1 MAISKETVLEV
12 EHFTDRLFRIKTT
25 RDRSLRFKDGEFLMI
40 GLDHWSEKL
49 QKNKPIMRAYS
60 VASPS
65 HQDSLEFYSI
75 KVQDGPLTSRLQHI
89 KVGEEILVNTK
100 PVGTLITTNVK
111 SGRTLYMLATGTGI
125 APFLSLMRGF
135 EVYDNYDNV
144 VLLHGVREVKELAFD
159 DYLTNLNEDETYKE
173 ITQGKFKYYP
183 TVTREDFKNQGRVT
197 DAMYTGNVQKVLGLE
212 EFDKDKDRVMICG
225 SMEMNK
231 ELKEYFEGLGLVEGT
246 MKEPGEY
253 VLEKAFVD

>member
-1 MAISKETVLEV
+1 MAINKERVLEV

-25 RDRSLRFKDGEFLMI
+25 RDKTLRFRDGEFLMI
-40 GLDHWSEKL
+40 GLDHFSEKL
-49 QKNKPIMRAYS
+49 QRNKPIMRAYS
-60 VASPS
+60 VTSPS
-65 HQDSLEFYSI
+65 HQETLEFFSI
-75 KVQDGPLTSRLQHI
+75 KVQDGPLTSKLQHI
-89 KVGEEILVNTK
+89 KVGDEILVNTK

-125 APFLSLMRGF
+125 APFLALIRGF
-135 EVYDNYDNV
+135 DVYENYDNV
-144 VLLHGVREVKELAFD
+144 VLLHGVREVKDLSFD
-159 DYLTNLNEDETYKE
+159 DYLNNLNEDEIYKE

-183 TVTREDFKNQGRVT
+183 TVTRETFKHQGRVT
-197 DAMYTGNVQKVLGLE
+197 DAMYSGEVQRVLELE
-212 EFDKDKDRVMICG
+212 EFDKEKDRVMICG
-225 SMEMNK
+225 SMEMNL

>member
-1 MAISKETVLEV
+1 MAIIKETVLEV
-12 EHFTDRLFRIKTT
+12 EHFTDRLFKITTT
-25 RDRSLRFKDGEFLMI
+25 RDRSLRFRDGEFLMI

-65 HQDSLEFYSI
+65 HQETLEFYSI

-89 KVGEEILVNTK
+89 KVGEEILVNSK

-135 EVYDNYDNV
+135 DVYDNYDNV
-144 VLLHGVREVKELAFD
+144 VLLHGVREIKELAFD

-253 VLEKAFVD
+253 VLEKAFVG

>member
-1 MAISKETVLEV
+1 MATNKETVLEV
-12 EHFTDRLFRIKTT
+12 EHFTDRLFKITTT
-25 RDRSLRFKDGEFLMI
+25 RDRSLRFRDGEFLMI

-65 HQDSLEFYSI
+65 HQETLEFYSI

-89 KVGEEILVNTK
+89 KVGEEILVNSK

-135 EVYDNYDNV
+135 DVYDNYDNV

-253 VLEKAFVD
+253 VLEKAFVG

>member
-1 MAISKETVLEV
+1 MAINKETVLEV
-12 EHFTDRLFRIKTT
+12 EHFTDRLFKITTT
-25 RDRSLRFKDGEFLMI
+25 RDRSLRVRDGEFLMI
-40 GLDHWSEKL
+40 GLDHFSEKL

-65 HQDSLEFYSI
+65 HQETLEFYSI
-75 KVQDGPLTSRLQHI
+75 KVQDGPLTSKLQHI

-135 EVYDNYDNV
+135 DVYDNYDNV
-144 VLLHGVREVKELAFD
+144 VLLHGVREIKDLAYD

-253 VLEKAFVD
+253 VLEKAFVG

>member
-1 MAISKETVLEV
+1 MAINKERVLEV

-25 RDRSLRFKDGEFLMI
+25 RDKTLRFRDGEFLMI
-40 GLDHWSEKL
+40 GLDHFSEKL
-49 QKNKPIMRAYS
+49 QRNKPIMRAYS
-60 VASPS
+60 VTSPS
-65 HQDSLEFYSI
+65 HQETLEFYSI
-75 KVQDGPLTSRLQHI
+75 KVQDGPLTSKLQHI
-89 KVGEEILVNTK
+89 QVGDEILVNTK

-125 APFLSLMRGF
+125 APFLALIRGF
-135 EVYDNYDNV
+135 DVYENYDNV
-144 VLLHGVREVKELAFD
+144 VLLHGVREVKDLSFD
-159 DYLTNLNEDETYKE
+159 DYLNNLNEDEIYKE

-183 TVTREDFKNQGRVT
+183 TVTRETFKHQGRVT
-197 DAMYTGNVQKVLGLE
+197 DAMYSGEVQRVLELE
-212 EFDKDKDRVMICG
+212 EFDKEKDRVMICG
-225 SMEMNK
+225 SMEMNL

>member
-1 MAISKETVLEV
+1 MAINKETVLEV
-12 EHFTDRLFRIKTT
+12 EHFTDRLFKITTT
-25 RDRSLRFKDGEFLMI
+25 RDRSLRFRDGEFLMI

-65 HQDSLEFYSI
+65 HQETLEFYSI

-89 KVGEEILVNTK
+89 KVGDEILVNSK

-135 EVYDNYDNV
+135 DVYDNYDNV
-144 VLLHGVREVKELAFD
+144 VLLHGVREIKELAFD
-159 DYLTNLNEDETYKE
+159 DYLSNLNEDETYKE

-183 TVTREDFKNQGRVT
+183 TVTREDYKNQGRVT

-225 SMEMNK
+225 SMEMNM

-246 MKEPGEY
+246 MKDPGEY

>member
-1 MAISKETVLEV
+1 MAINKETVLEV

-25 RDRSLRFKDGEFLMI
+25 RDRSLRFRDGEFLMI
-40 GLDHWSEKL
+40 GLDHFSEKL

-65 HQDSLEFYSI
+65 HQETLEFYSI

-89 KVGEEILVNTK
+89 KVGDEILVNSK

-135 EVYDNYDNV
+135 DVYDNYDNV
-144 VLLHGVREVKELAFD
+144 VLLHGVREIKELAFD
-159 DYLTNLNEDETYKE
+159 DYLSNLNEDETYKE

-183 TVTREDFKNQGRVT
+183 TVTREDYKNQGRVT

-225 SMEMNK
+225 SMEMNM

-246 MKEPGEY
+246 MKDPGEY

>member
-1 MAISKETVLEV
+1 MAINKERVLEV
-12 EHFTDRLFRIKTT
+12 EHFTDRLFKITTT
-25 RDRSLRFKDGEFLMI
+25 RDKALRFRDGEFLMI
-40 GLDHWSEKL
+40 GLDHFSEKL
-49 QKNKPIMRAYS
+49 QRNKPIMRAYS

-65 HQDSLEFYSI
+65 HQDTLEFYSI
-75 KVQDGPLTSRLQHI
+75 KVQDGPLTSKLQHI
-89 KVGEEILVNTK
+89 QVGDEILVNTK

-125 APFLSLMRGF
+125 APFLALIRGF
-135 EVYDNYDNV
+135 EVYENYDNV

-159 DYLTNLNEDETYKE
+159 DYLNNLNEDEIYKE

-197 DAMYTGNVQKVLGLE
+197 DAMYSGQVQEALGLE
-212 EFDKDKDRVMICG
+212 DFDKEKDRVMICG
-225 SMEMNK
+225 SMEMNL

>member
-135 EVYDNYDNV
+135 DVYDNYDNV

-159 DYLTNLNEDETYKE
+159 DYLTNLNEDEIYKE

-246 MKEPGEY
+246 MKDPGEY

>member
-1 MAISKETVLEV
+1 MAINKERVLEV

-25 RDRSLRFKDGEFLMI
+25 RDKTLRFRDGEFLMI
-40 GLDHWSEKL
+40 GLDHFSEKL
-49 QKNKPIMRAYS
+49 QRNKPIMRAYS
-60 VASPS
+60 VTSPS
-65 HQDSLEFYSI
+65 HQETLEFYSI
-75 KVQDGPLTSRLQHI
+75 KVQDGPLTSKLQHI
-89 KVGEEILVNTK
+89 QVGDEILVNTK

-125 APFLSLMRGF
+125 APFLALIRGF
-135 EVYDNYDNV
+135 DVYENYDNV
-144 VLLHGVREVKELAFD
+144 VLLHGVREVKDLAFD
-159 DYLTNLNEDETYKE
+159 NYLNNLNEDEIYKE

-183 TVTREDFKNQGRVT
+183 TVTRETFKHQGRVT
-197 DAMYTGNVQKVLGLE
+197 DAMYSGEVQRVLELE
-212 EFDKDKDRVMICG
+212 EFDKEKDRVMICG
-225 SMEMNK
+225 SMEMNM

>member
-1 MAISKETVLEV
+1 MAIIKETILEV
-12 EHFTDRLFRIKTT
+12 EHFTDRLFRIKCT
-25 RDRSLRFKDGEFLMI
+25 RDKSLRFRDGEFLMI
-40 GLDHWSEKL
+40 GLDHFSEKL
-49 QKNKPIMRAYS
+49 QRNKPIMRAYS

-65 HQDSLEFYSI
+65 HQETLEFYSI

-89 KVGEEILVNTK
+89 KVGEEILVNSK

-135 EVYDNYDNV
+135 DVYDNYDNV

-159 DYLTNLNEDETYKE
+159 DYLTNLNEDEIYKE